1 VNIKSYSDLANPD
14 DHITI
19 TRPFAIF
26 VEPAS
31 CGWVASLVGYNLDH
45 CTQGDSPEHAVEMM
59 ADVIRILTGKEGT

>member
-26 VEPAS
+26 VEPCDA
-31 CGWVASLVGYNLDH
+31 GWVAHIVGYNLDH
-45 CTQGDSPEHAVEMM
+45 ATQGDSPEQAVEMM